1 MTSLIRWEPFGD
13 IAELRSR
20 IDRMFD
26 DKLFAFTGGENG
38 HWTPAVDVTDS
49 ADQLTLRADLPG
61 IDPKDVKVTVEGD
74 LLTIEGE
81 RKEEKE
87 TKEAGFVTRERRR
100 GSFMR
105 RMRLPEGAKAD
116 AIKAEQHDGVLTLT
130 IPKEKA
136 AAAAKREI
144 TVATK

>member
-1 MTSLIRWEPFGD
+1 LSRQGVRSCCGLDLIRWDPFGD

-26 DKLFAFTGGENG
+26 DELFAFTGGENG

-49 ADQLTLRADLPG
+49 ADQLTVRADLPG

-81 RKEEKE
+81 RKEEK
-87 TKEAGFVTRERRR
+87 
-100 GSFMR
+100 
-105 RMRLPEGAKAD
+105 
-116 AIKAEQHDGVLTLT
+116 
-130 IPKEKA
+130 